1 MNNKI
6 TDAEKIRALQTSLL
20 MEIAKHSS
28 SPSERFVALVAF
40 SADHPVKALQQM
52 QEGKHDS
59 LPAPGRSWIAQ
70 SADRVAEA
78 IYA

>member
-1 MNNKI
+1 M
-6 TDAEKIRALQTSLL
+6 TDAETIHALQTSLL

-40 SADHPVKALQQM
+40 SAEHPVKALQQM

-59 LPAPGRSWIAQ
+59 LPAPGNCWLFQ
-70 SADRVAEA
+70 SAIKVSEA

>member
-1 MNNKI
+1 MTNHM
-6 TDAEKIRALQTSLL
+6 TDTEKNQVLQTSLL

-40 SADHPVKALQQM
+40 SAEHPVKALQQM
-52 QEGKHDS
+52 QEGRHDS
-59 LPAPGRSWIAQ
+59 LPAPRNSWLSQ
-70 SADRVAEA
+70 SAIKVSVA

>member
-1 MNNKI
+1 M
-6 TDAEKIRALQTSLL
+6 TDTEKIQALQTSLL

-40 SADHPVKALQQM
+40 SAEHPVKALQKM

-59 LPAPGRSWIAQ
+59 LPAPGKSWLSQ
-70 SADRVAEA
+70 SAIKVSEA
-78 IYA
+78 IHA